1 MSHLEGMEWAVFET
15 QLGIVDENLRPLANL
30 NDNPELTLARKEL
43 ELFVLNINVVLEKKE
58 CMARFLDQILWS
70 AGVTLSWDNSLILKS
85 LGERFPKHVCKQKIT
100 SLMMLRKYEFCVLT
114 TFLGS
119 NQMGD

>member
-1 MSHLEGMEWAVFET
+1 
-15 QLGIVDENLRPLANL
+15 
-30 NDNPELTLARKEL
+30 
-43 ELFVLNINVVLEKKE
+43 
-58 CMARFLDQILWS
+58 MARFLDQILWS